1 LVYALNISINDT
13 SQTKGEFIMSL
24 MLAPIAN
31 GKLESWKQWATELEN
46 GRAKDFEDFNSRYG
60 LTRHSA
66 WLAET
71 PAGPVV
77 AVLHEGP
84 GENNFM
90 SELATSDHDFDVW
103 FKQSVKEIHNI
114 DFSEPPPGPPP
125 QLLINAVK

>member
-1 LVYALNISINDT
+1 
-13 SQTKGEFIMSL
+13 MSL
-24 MLAPIAN
+24 ILAPIVD
-31 GKLESWKQWATELEN
+31 GKLDTWKQWATDLEN
-46 GRAKDFEDFNSRYG
+46 GRAEEFDDFNSRYG

-71 PAGPVV
+71 PTGPIV

-84 GENNFM
+84 GADKFM

-103 FKQSVKEIHNI
+103 FKQRVSEIHKI
-114 DFSEPPPGPPP
+114 DFSEPLPGTPP